1 MRANLRYN
9 SDQSASGEDIAI
21 LFNVVLLSFV
31 DRKITEPVGAVIGND
46 VCTYFFVIR
55 IKFHPVYIIL
65 SASPVHIVLA

>member
-21 LFNVVLLSFV
+21 LFNAVLLSFV

-55 IKFHPVYIIL
+55 IIFIQFI
-65 SASPVHIVLA
+65 